1 MKTPLAL
8 LVAAA
13 AASLCMSRAAAELR
27 IITVDTSLADIA
39 RQVAGDRASVESLAR
54 PSDDPHHVVARP
66 SMIVKLSR
74 ADVFARIGMG
84 LDMWADALLD
94 RSGNA
99 SVQPGGK
106 GYVDCSRGLKALDVP
121 SGKIDPSMGDL
132 HPEGNPH
139 YLLDPAQGIL
149 AAGNI
154 AAALIRVD
162 PSGQPYYHS
171 RFVQFGERV
180 KAGLQRW
187 STALKGLPNR
197 DVVPFHR
204 SWAYFLARFG
214 LREFGVLEPRPGI
227 EPSPGHVGALAR
239 LMKQAGVKVVL
250 CESFRSKR
258 WPDLLAGQ
266 CGAVPAFVP
275 VAVGADPQAGSYIAM
290 FDTIIERLV
299 GAAG

>member
-1 MKTPLAL
+1 MLAAL
-8 LVAAA
+8 LIAGAV
-13 AASLCMSRAAAELR
+13 ASLSVSAAAAELR
-27 IITVDTSLADIA
+27 VIAVDTNLADIA
-39 RQVAGDRASVESLAR
+39 KQVAGDRASVESLAR

-94 RSGNA
+94 RAGNA
-99 SVQPGGK
+99 SVQPDGK
-106 GYVDCSRGLKALDVP
+106 GYADCSRGLRALDVP
-121 SGKIDPSMGDL
+121 TGRIDPSMGDL

-162 PSGQPYYHS
+162 PAGQAYYHS
-171 RFVQFGERV
+171 RFLQFGERV

-187 STALKGLPNR
+187 STALKGLPSR
-197 DVVPFHR
+197 DVVPFHK

-214 LREFGVLEPRPGI
+214 LREFGVLEPKPGV
-227 EPSPGHVGALAR
+227 EPSPGHVGALGQSIKR
-239 LMKQAGVKVVL
+239 AGVKVIL

-266 CGAVPAFVP
+266 CGATAAFVP
-275 VAVGADPQAGSYIAM
+275 VAVGADPQAGDYVAM
-290 FDTIIERLV
+290 FDTIVQRLV
-299 GAAG
+299 SAAR